1 MCISDIN
8 QTEKEK
14 YSMLSLTCGIEKIKE
29 CLSKNSNKFTD
40 VERKLKVTSGE
51 KKGRRGAGYG

>member
-1 MCISDIN
+1 
-8 QTEKEK
+8 
-14 YSMLSLTCGIEKIKE
+14 MLSLTCGIEKIKE